1 MNKLI
6 FFVAMLLTCNLTFA
20 QKHNHGMAVE
30 NADTTNFKVNYQ
42 AGWQIYNSYVEPIN
56 TDSVVV
62 EIILQHDRAIDWK
75 QEQFVGRI
83 KLASGVPKTSQTTSF
98 MLMFDE
104 YQLRV
109 EPNGRCYLW
118 LAKGAI
124 HDGDPVII
132 PVKVSY
138 KR

>member
-6 FFVAMLLTCNLTFA
+6 FFVAMLLFCNFTFA
-20 QKHNHGMAVE
+20 QKHKHGMAVE
-30 NADTTNFKVNYQ
+30 TADTTNFNVNYQ
-42 AGWQIYNSYVEPIN
+42 SGWQIYNSYVAPIN
-56 TDSVVV
+56 ADSVVI

-75 QEQFVGRI
+75 QEQLIGHI
-83 KLASGVPKTSQTTSF
+83 KLTPVNPKISQTTSF

-104 YQLRV
+104 YKLRV

-124 HDGDPVII
+124 PDGDPLII
-132 PVKVSY
+132 PVKVAY